1 MAGGGGNSCGSRRQT
16 VLLVLLHSSQPDI
29 PRSLSRNNPTSSR
42 RPGWS
47 PRIHR
52 FHRRLRT
59 AVAAF
64 QRRGQEEA
72 EHISSAA
79 IQLLLFL
86 FFALFL
92 KFIDCVCVCVCVGV
106 CVCVKERER
115 GRGRGR
121 ESKPERQREKE
132 RVFEAVGLV
141 KQRLI
146 HTRGLTLPWLST
158 QELTAVALRV

>member
-92 KFIDCVCVCVCVGV
+92 KFIDCVCVCVCV
-106 CVCVKERER
+106 CVKERER

-132 RVFEAVGLV
+132 RVFEAVETET
-141 KQRLI
+141 I